1 MSDKRQLVEL
11 GRQTEVC
18 RTFELKNDP
27 LPKSDRQPY
36 QFCLENVIEQ
46 PLTTVSVSTLAI
58 PAFRRNALKSPHP
71 GGNAPIVLKMSLKY
85 FLRKAQSF
93 QLSFIWVNRI
103 EGR

>member
-1 MSDKRQLVEL
+1 MSDKLQLVEL

-27 LPKSDRQPY
+27 LPNSDRHPY
-36 QFCLENVIEQ
+36 QFCLENAIEQ
-46 PLTTVSVSTLAI
+46 PLTAVSTLAI
-58 PAFRRNALKSPHP
+58 PTFRRNALKSPHP
-71 GGNAPIVLKMSLKY
+71 GGKAPIVLKISLKY

-93 QLSFIWVNRI
+93 QLSFIRVSRI